1 MREDCLIIIVNFK
14 GPVERLKEN
23 AQNAEIRIITHYDR
37 YIYIYIYFEGMYL
50 DTLGLHIPF
59 KRLNL
64 WP

>member
-1 MREDCLIIIVNFK
+1 MVNFK

-37 YIYIYIYFEGMYL
+37 YIYFEGMYL